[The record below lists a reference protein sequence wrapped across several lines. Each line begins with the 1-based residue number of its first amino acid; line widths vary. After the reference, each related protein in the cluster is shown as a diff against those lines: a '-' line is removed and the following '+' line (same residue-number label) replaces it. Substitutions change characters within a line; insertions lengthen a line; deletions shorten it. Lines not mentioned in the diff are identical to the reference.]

1 MKAMGEFFAV
11 VTKALG
17 DFFAIIDTAGGHMV
31 NMNTLIVFAVMIHI
45 FFAPNDA
52 LVHDLAIGAI
62 GVLFG
67 SLRGENGAKKRLEP
81 KTDTPST
88 TTVQRQTVE
97 TTTPD
102 PPVAPDA
109 P

>member
-1 MKAMGEFFAV
+1 MK
-11 VTKALG
+11 TIT
-17 DFFAIIDTAGGHMV
+17 DFFAAIDTAGGHM
-31 NMNTLIVFAVMIHI
+31 MLMTSLIVLGIAAHTRNPADPLIHD
-45 FFAPNDA
+45 F
-52 LVHDLAIGAI
+52 VVGAI

-81 KTDTPST
+81 KSDTPST
-88 TTVQRQTVE
+88 TTVTKNTVE
-97 TTTPD
+97 TTTPA

>member
-1 MKAMGEFFAV
+1 MK
-11 VTKALG
+11 TIT
-17 DFFAIIDTAGGHMV
+17 DFFAAIDTAGGHM
-31 NMNTLIVFAVMIHI
+31 MLMTALIVLGIAAHTRNPADPLIHD
-45 FFAPNDA
+45 F
-52 LVHDLAIGAI
+52 VVGAI

>member
-1 MKAMGEFFAV
+1 MK
-11 VTKALG
+11 TIT
-17 DFFAIIDTAGGHMV
+17 DFFAAIDTAGGHM
-31 NMNTLIVFAVMIHI
+31 MLMTALIVLGIAAHTRNPADPLIHD
-45 FFAPNDA
+45 F
-52 LVHDLAIGAI
+52 VVGAI

-81 KTDTPST
+81 KLDIGTTVST
-88 TTVQRQTVE
+88 TATQTTE
-97 TTTPD
+97 TTTPT